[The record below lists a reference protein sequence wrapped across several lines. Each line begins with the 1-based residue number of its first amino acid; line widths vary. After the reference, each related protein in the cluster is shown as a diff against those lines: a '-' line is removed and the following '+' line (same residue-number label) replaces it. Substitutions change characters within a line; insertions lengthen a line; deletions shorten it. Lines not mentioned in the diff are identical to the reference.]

1 MSKEEISEWL
11 DTEFDFMP
19 YPLSF
24 SLKNNM
30 LTNYYKENDRNLK
43 INNLKAIDYMITN
56 NMNQQKYIQVYKTK
70 NNEEYY
76 HYLNHNTPRYQANMI
91 FNKMID
97 YCLENKLLD
106 DKKNPIINKF
116 LRNSFYQYCYE
127 NSNY

>member
-56 NMNQQKYIQVYKTK
+56 NMNQQKYIQVYMTK

-106 DKKNPIINKF
+106 DKKNPIVNKF

>member
-106 DKKNPIINKF
+106 DKKNPIVNKF

>member
-70 NNEEYY
+70 SNEEYY

-106 DKKNPIINKF
+106 DKKNPIVNKF